1 MAPFRAPLSLIHS
14 FNDMLF
20 FFLARTP
27 ASRHDSTHVPSETLQ
42 ERGRVQSGQ
51 AQLTSPRSALRG
63 DLQMPRG
70 RVRDD
75 GKRIPTYHTVYRPL
89 VTASAPHDPPTRFS
103 TASRPTGASGE
114 RRSRRRWGSD
124 SDSDLSRAWVGAGRP
139 HPPCGHVPPVT
150 GQSRQMS
157 PGGGNVSSTM
167 TTS

>member
-1 MAPFRAPLSLIHS
+1 MS
-14 FNDMLF
+14 F

-27 ASRHDSTHVPSETLQ
+27 ASRRNSRPVPSEALH
-42 ERGRVQSGQ
+42 ERGR
-51 AQLTSPRSALRG
+51 ASPLYGPDPRAALRG
-63 DLQMPRG
+63 DLQMTRG
-70 RVRDD
+70 RVRFD
-75 GKRIPTYHTVYRPL
+75 GKRIPTYCVYRPL

-114 RRSRRRWGSD
+114 RRSRRRRGSD

-139 HPPCGHVPPVT
+139 HPPRGHVPPVT
-150 GQSRQMS
+150 GRSRQMS

>member
-1 MAPFRAPLSLIHS
+1 MAPFMAPLSLIHS

-27 ASRHDSTHVPSETLQ
+27 ASRHVSTHVPSESLQ

-63 DLQMPRG
+63 DLQMARG
-70 RVRDD
+70 RVRVD
-75 GKRIPTYHTVYRPL
+75 GKRIPTYSEYRPL

-114 RRSRRRWGSD
+114 RRSRRRRGSD

-139 HPPCGHVPPVT
+139 HPPRGHVPPVT
-150 GQSRQMS
+150 GRSRR
-157 PGGGNVSSTM
+157 
-167 TTS
+167 